1 MPAGRVYVVGAG
13 PGHADLLTL
22 RAAALLRIA
31 DVVVYDRLIQPG
43 VLELAAP
50 SAERIF
56 MGKRPGAS
64 ASLQDDIHA
73 VLLQK
78 AREGKTVVRLKG
90 GDPFM
95 FGRGGEEAEFLA
107 EHNVPFEVVPG
118 VSAALAAPL
127 RAGIPVTHRGV
138 ASAVAFVAGHE
149 VNDEATRLD
158 WAALARIPTLVF
170 MMAVNN
176 VRRIADRLIDHG
188 RPASTPVTI
197 IQSAFWDD
205 ERIVTS
211 TLGAIAD
218 EVHRMSIQPP
228 ATLVVGE
235 VVRLGRRLAGMGP
248 SPGSEP
254 Q

>member
-1 MPAGRVYVVGAG
+1 MPAGTVYGVGAG
-13 PGHADLLTL
+13 PGPADLLTL
-22 RAAALLRIA
+22 RAAALLKTAHVI
-31 DVVVYDRLIQPG
+31 VYDRLIQPA

-64 ASLQDDIHA
+64 PSLQDDIHA

-78 AREGKTVVRLKG
+78 SREGKTVVRLKG

-107 EHNVPFEVVPG
+107 DHNVPFEVVPG
-118 VSAALAAPL
+118 VSSALAAPL

-138 ASAVAFVAGHE
+138 AAAVAFVAGHE
-149 VNDEATRLD
+149 INDEATRLD
-158 WAALARIPTLVF
+158 WAALTRIPTLVF

-176 VRRIADRLIDHG
+176 VRRITDRLIDHG
-188 RPASTPVTI
+188 LAASTPVTI

-218 EVHRMSIQPP
+218 DVRRRGIQPP
-228 ATLVVGE
+228 ATLVVGD
-235 VVRLGRRLAGMGP
+235 VVRLGQRLAGTRTPPGP
-248 SPGSEP
+248 EP
-254 Q
+254 R